1 MQKKIKILHLENTPF
16 DAVLIARE
24 LKNAKINFEI
34 LVVEDKKEFI
44 EALKNFTHDIIL
56 SDHSLVSF
64 DSNEALGLVKEM
76 GITVPFILVT
86 ATMTEEF
93 AVNIMKAGASDYI
106 LKDRLQRLPLA
117 VVNSIEKHRL
127 QGEQQLQHQQ
137 LAFHIE
143 NALLGF
149 IEWDH
154 QGFAKSWSKR
164 AEEIF
169 GWSRKEFIESQKT
182 AFVQVSEE
190 DLPWVSKMFEQLI
203 SGEVERNKV
212 QYRNIT
218 KDGKIIWS
226 EWFNT
231 VLKDKDGKVKTIMSL
246 VQDITEQKQL
256 EWQKDNFLSI
266 VSHELRTPLTTIKAY
281 GQIAENMLETK
292 GDADTLG
299 IIKKM
304 SSQVNKLALLV
315 RNLLDFTRVQ
325 KGELI
330 YHEDFFDFN
339 EIVEGVINNMQ
350 KTSATHEIKSN
361 IGETATIF
369 GDKNKLSQVINSLI
383 SNAIKYS
390 PKADSIIVGTELQK
404 HGIQL
409 CVEDSGIGISIQEQQ
424 NVFEQFYRVDRDN
437 QSTFPG
443 MGISLYVGSE
453 IIRRHGG
460 KIWVESSIDK
470 GSTFFIWLPFDH
482 RNKTTALI
490 NNFSDGV
497 VSPQLDF

>member
-1 MQKKIKILHLENTPF
+1 
-16 DAVLIARE
+16 
-24 LKNAKINFEI
+24 
-34 LVVEDKKEFI
+34 
-44 EALKNFTHDIIL
+44 
-56 SDHSLVSF
+56 
-64 DSNEALGLVKEM
+64 
-76 GITVPFILVT
+76 
-86 ATMTEEF
+86 
-93 AVNIMKAGASDYI
+93 
-106 LKDRLQRLPLA
+106 
-117 VVNSIEKHRL
+117 
-127 QGEQQLQHQQ
+127 
-137 LAFHIE
+137 
-143 NALLGF
+143 
-149 IEWDH
+149 
-154 QGFAKSWSKR
+154 
-164 AEEIF
+164 
-169 GWSRKEFIESQKT
+169 
-182 AFVQVSEE
+182 
-190 DLPWVSKMFEQLI
+190 MFEQLI

-281 GQIAENMLETK
+281 GQIAENMLETR

-304 SSQVNKLALLV
+304 GSQVNKLALLV

-369 GDKNKLSQVINSLI
+369 GDKNKLSQVINNLI

-390 PKADSIIVGTELQK
+390 PKAYSIIVGTELQK

-497 VSPQLDF
+497 ISPQLDF